1 MQPKAITS
9 TSFMMAWKASA
20 ALIMTKVSDASPK
33 KISSTLTGNKSE
45 ANSMRRSSTLSKVKR
60 FGSMLVRT
68 KQQRPMIDTT
78 ATASIRPSPSSASL
92 VSSATTSN
100 EDSEEEEHVMTP
112 SSSTTQF
119 SKDVMITV
127 VTPTSTVNYQ
137 MDLDIMSVTPK
148 DQSNQLPTMVETL
161 EPPSSEEQVASLA
174 KKVQTTPHRSDVV
187 MVREQLR
194 TMFEQIDVEIEQ
206 ELESSH
212 LNMLASINSTPRIM
226 Y

>member
-1 MQPKAITS
+1 MSSTSITS
-9 TSFMMAWKASA
+9 FFHQKPNQLTR
-20 ALIMTKVSDASPK
+20 T
-33 KISSTLTGNKSE
+33 SSTLTGNKYDAS
-45 ANSMRRSSTLSKVKR
+45 SMRRSSTLSKVKR

-78 ATASIRPSPSSASL
+78 SASVRPSPSSASL

-100 EDSEEEEHVMTP
+100 EDSEEEEHVITP

-127 VTPTSTVNYQ
+127 VTPSTVNYQ
-137 MDLDIMSVTPK
+137 MDLDMMSVTPK
-148 DQSNQLPTMVETL
+148 GQSNQLPAMVETL
-161 EPPSSEEQVASLA
+161 EPPLSEEQVGSLA
-174 KKVQTTPHRSDVV
+174 TKVQTTPHRSDVA

-194 TMFEQIDVEIEQ
+194 AMLEEIDVEIEQ

-212 LNMLASINSTPRIM
+212 LNMLASIKTIPHIM